1 MATTPTRLT
10 AARPWAITGQ
20 GISTTG
26 SSWAWAHGPAGATDT
41 AGAAIALP
49 ATVAETTTAGA
60 AMMPAART
68 GPMGKAAAT
77 GEMVAARSIQIVEG
91 SVRARVNRPTEAAD
105 RVTVTRSLMV
115 AGNLTAADN
124 LMVADRVMAANRTG
138 AEKDTPDNRFLIH
151 LC

>member
-1 MATTPTRLT
+1 M
-10 AARPWAITGQ
+10 
-20 GISTTG
+20 
-26 SSWAWAHGPAGATDT
+26 
-41 AGAAIALP
+41 P

-77 GEMVAARSIQIVEG
+77 GEIVAARSIQIVEG

-105 RVTVTRSLMV
+105 RVTVTRSLVAADSLMV

>member
-26 SSWAWAHGPAGATDT
+26 YFWAWAHGPVGATDT

-49 ATVAETTTAGA
+49 ATVAGTTTAGA

-77 GEMVAARSIQIVEG
+77 MEIRAAGFIQMGGG
-91 SVRARVNRPTEAAD
+91 SVRAGVTRPTGGAD
-105 RVTVTRSLMV
+105 SLGGPHTLVVADSLMV
-115 AGNLTAADN
+115 A
-124 LMVADRVMAANRTG
+124 
-138 AEKDTPDNRFLIH
+138 
-151 LC
+151 